1 MKNKKKKQR
10 VPVGKWIGIC
20 GMLSGVLIFSY
31 PNMQE
36 YHTEE
41 VNQNLIREFNER
53 LQKAEDLETAEGSES
68 QMNKNQKQNTDI
80 GGFISASDE
89 LWEQIT
95 AYNQRLYQEGQKDF
109 KDAWSVEQ
117 TPAEIEALKDDMFGY
132 IEIPAMGCTM
142 PVYIGASYEHM
153 DLGAAVLGET
163 SIPVGGCNT
172 NSVIAGHRGWKRG
185 KYWKEIEKVSP
196 GDLVYLTNPWQTMIY
211 RVASI
216 AIIDPTD
223 SERLKIQEGKDMVT
237 LITCHPYR
245 SHGKQRYV
253 VYCVRDDTDS
263 GIETDLLKR
272 QTDHEQQALKIQNS
286 ISSKEDIVREDLVRR
301 VCAMVILSCAL
312 IAVISNLRQRNTER
326 SGQTK

>member
-1 MKNKKKKQR
+1 MKNKKKKYR

-20 GMLSGVLIFSY
+20 GMVAGVLIFSY
-31 PNMQE
+31 PDIQE
-36 YHTEE
+36 YHTEQ
-41 VNQNLIREFNER
+41 VNQTLIREFNER
-53 LQKAEDLETAEGSES
+53 LQKAEESES
-68 QMNKNQKQNTDI
+68 QMNEKQNTDI
-80 GGFISASDE
+80 GDFISASDE
-89 LWEQIT
+89 LWEQIA

-117 TPAEIEALKDDMFGY
+117 TPAGIEVLRDGMFGY
-132 IEIPAMGCTM
+132 IEIPAMDCTM
-142 PVYIGASYEHM
+142 PVYVGASYEHM

-196 GDLVYLTNPWQTMIY
+196 GDLVYLTNPWQTLTY

-216 AIIDPTD
+216 VIIDPTE

-272 QTDHEQQALKIQNS
+272 KTDHEQQTLEKQNS
-286 ISSKEDIVREDLVRR
+286 ISSNVDIAREDLVRR
-301 VCAMVILSCAL
+301 ACAMVILSCAL
-312 IAVISNLRQRNTER
+312 IAVISNLRQKKTER

>member
-1 MKNKKKKQR
+1 MKNKKKKYR
-10 VPVGKWIGIC
+10 VPIGKWIGIYV
-20 GMLSGVLIFSY
+20 MLVGVLIFSY
-31 PNMQE
+31 PDIQE
-36 YHTEE
+36 YHTEQ
-41 VNQNLIREFNER
+41 VNQTLIWEFNER
-53 LQKAEDLETAEGSES
+53 LQNAEESES
-68 QMNKNQKQNTDI
+68 QMNEKQNTDI
-80 GGFISASDE
+80 GDFISASEE
-89 LWEQIT
+89 LGEQI
-95 AYNQRLYQEGQKDF
+95 AVYNQRLYQEGQKDF

-117 TPAEIEALKDDMFGY
+117 TPAGIEKLRDGMFGY
-132 IEIPAMGCTM
+132 IEIPAMDCTM

-196 GDLVYLTNPWQTMIY
+196 GDLVYLTNPWQTLTY

-253 VYCVRDDTDS
+253 VYCVRDNTNS

-272 QTDHEQQALKIQNS
+272 QTGEKQQMIERQNS
-286 ISSKEDIVREDLVRR
+286 ISSKENIAREDLVRR
-301 VCAMVILSCAL
+301 ACAMVILSCAL
-312 IAVISNLRQRNTER
+312 IAVISNLRQKKTER